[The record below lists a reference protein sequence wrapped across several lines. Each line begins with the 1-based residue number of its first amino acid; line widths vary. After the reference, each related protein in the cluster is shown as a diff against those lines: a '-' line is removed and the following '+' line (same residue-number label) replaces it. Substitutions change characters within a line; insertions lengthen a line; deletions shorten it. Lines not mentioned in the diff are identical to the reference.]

1 MTATTRI
8 VVADDHQLVRVGLVK
23 LIESL
28 PATTVVAQASNGLEL
43 VQQALAL
50 APDLVIVDVDMP
62 RCNGIDATRK
72 MLQQQPQLRVLILSM
87 YDNEEYLRHAL
98 AAGARGYLLKDAAPT
113 ELEAAIAQVL
123 GGGIYLGAALA
134 RQVVGAYI
142 GDNGTGTPVPAQL
155 SPRQREVL
163 ALIAQGHS
171 NKAIARLL
179 DISVKTA
186 ETHRMRLMQ
195 QLNIHD
201 VAGLVRYAVREG
213 VISAH

>member
-142 GDNGTGTPVPAQL
+142 GDNGTGTPAPAQL

>member
-8 VVADDHQLVRVGLVK
+8 VLADDHQLVRVGLVK

-28 PATTVVAQASNGLEL
+28 PDTVVVAQASDGLEA
-43 VQQALAL
+43 VQQALAH

-72 MLQQQPQLRVLILSM
+72 MVQQQPQLRVLILSM

-113 ELEAAIAQVL
+113 ELEHAIAQVL
-123 GGGIYLGAALA
+123 AGGIYLGPALT
-134 RQVVGAYI
+134 RQVVGAFL
-142 GDNGTGTPVPAQL
+142 GDSRPSTQAPAHL

-171 NKAIARLL
+171 NKSIARALE
-179 DISVKTA
+179 ISVKTA

-195 QLNIHD
+195 QLDIHE

-213 VISAH
+213 VISSQ

>member
-142 GDNGTGTPVPAQL
+142 GDNGTGTPVAAQL

>member
-8 VVADDHQLVRVGLVK
+8 VLADDHQLVRVGLVK
-23 LIESL
+23 LIDSL
-28 PATTVVAQASNGLEL
+28 PDTVVVAQASDGLEA
-43 VQQALAL
+43 VQQALAH

-72 MLQQQPQLRVLILSM
+72 MVQQQPQLRVLILSM

-113 ELEAAIAQVL
+113 ELEHAIAQVL
-123 GGGIYLGAALA
+123 AGGIYLGPALT
-134 RQVVGAYI
+134 RQVVGAFV
-142 GDNGTGTPVPAQL
+142 GDGRPSAQAPAHL

-171 NKAIARLL
+171 NKSIARAL
-179 DISVKTA
+179 DISIKTA

-195 QLNIHD
+195 QLDIHD

-213 VISAH
+213 VVSSH